1 MKLFFLLVILSLS
14 LNASK
19 ILSYN
24 IYDRTDRSD
33 VMITFDTPYENII
46 KQSTTSSKIIISLSD
61 VSIESP
67 KMKKTNSSLLHS
79 INIIP
84 MENQTQIIAHVGQN
98 IKLHISR
105 TSDAYGLRLRFTKK
119 KVTQKDTAIQNKS
132 LETYT
137 TSSLPTKKGDD
148 LSSSYYIVVTILI
161 VGIFILFILKKKIT
175 NTNTSQDPKKQAWL
189 FQENKQTKQNTE
201 LTSDDNNQ
209 VSIRFQKILNEEN
222 SVVMLDFGTQ
232 SYLVLMGKSN
242 IILDKFNG
250 DKPTTQED
258 FNTILQ
264 SRNEELENFLGENKH
279 QKSMQNEDTTEALQA
294 YKERAAT
301 MLYDA

>member
-264 SRNEELENFLGENKH
+264 SRNEELENFLEENKH
-279 QKSMQNEDTTEALQA
+279 QKSMQNTDTTEALQA